1 MRRFVDIV
9 FLFLCLSVLSACNRN
24 REEPPFETELPV
36 REIYTPENV
45 WVEIND
51 AEEYDRL
58 VGWSGRLFVVN
69 SPDEFPEGD
78 GIGFS
83 RAYTEADFSNHTI
96 LVYYHI
102 HAWEFDRFSY
112 RYVYYNQEAKYNW
125 SILIGVDSPEPTY
138 ADRRCLTRFAVMV
151 DKVPED
157 ARVTAGFGLNGNDWD

>member
-1 MRRFVDIV
+1 MMKYIHTVS
-9 FLFLCLSVLSACNRN
+9 LSLCLSVLSACDRN

-45 WVEIND
+45 WVD
-51 AEEYDRL
+51 MKDTEEYDRL

-69 SPDEFPEGD
+69 SPDELPWD
-78 GIGFS
+78 GTGFS

-96 LVYYHI
+96 LLYYHI

-125 SILIGVDSPEPTY
+125 SILISVDSPEPTY
-138 ADRRCLTRFAVMV
+138 ADKRCLTRFAVMV
-151 DKVPED
+151 DKIPGD

>member
-1 MRRFVDIV
+1 MMKYIHTVS
-9 FLFLCLSVLSACNRN
+9 LFLCLSVLSACDRN

-45 WVEIND
+45 WVD
-51 AEEYDRL
+51 MKDTEEYDRL

-69 SPDEFPEGD
+69 SPDELPWD

-125 SILIGVDSPEPTY
+125 SILISVDSPEPTY
-138 ADRRCLTRFAVMV
+138 ADKRCLTRFAVMV
-151 DKVPED
+151 DMIPGD
-157 ARVTAGFGLNGNDWD
+157 AHVTAGFGLNGNDWD